1 MTKEDLEKS
10 EFRVKRMIKR
20 GLGRTTLNEVD
31 KELNSGTVSTRIQF
45 FVLINLKLSS

>member
-20 GLGRTTLNEVD
+20 GLGRTTFINEVD
-31 KELNSGTVSTRIQF
+31 KELNSDALVQEFNSL
-45 FVLINLKLSS
+45 V

>member
-20 GLGRTTLNEVD
+20 GLGRTTLLD
-31 KELNSGTVSTRIQF
+31 KILNSGANSQMVPEF
-45 FVLINLKLSS
+45 NALALLI